1 MDKINREKQELKEVK
16 LEQQRQANQD
26 FIANK
31 MSLLTT
37 LKSQSQPAIKN
48 IDLLKTYKLSANILT
63 SVSQLRENGFKTKA
77 NFFSSQH

>member
-77 NFFSSQH
+77 KFFSSQH